1 LADNDR
7 RLASRDVGPMTGDR
21 LDSWKEIA
29 AYLKRSVRTVT
40 RWEREEGLPIHR
52 HLHSKSG
59 SVYAYKAELDAW
71 WASRKEDIGGP
82 PVETEPARTPR
93 GRRTAVAAAAL
104 AGLLGLSAIAW
115 LGGMRRSSLPSSRL
129 VPLTTYPGLEGPPS
143 LSPDGNQ
150 VTFERGGD
158 IFVKQV
164 DGEALVQLTSTAL
177 TEHAPAWSPDGRQ
190 IAFTRADEAIFV
202 VSPLGGGE
210 RKVADTRAALLLK
223 TMAWTPD
230 SRSLIVS
237 EMTSPICAS
246 MFVISI
252 ATGQKTR
259 LTSPAEPSIGDGWP
273 AVSPDGRTVAFTRYS
288 QDSSANV
295 YVVPITGG
303 EPRPVTAEK
312 ASIYGLAWHTDTEL
326 IFSSDRG
333 GSSRLWRVSARP
345 SRSPA
350 ITQLDVAGE
359 DARFP
364 SFSRSGIGGSV
375 RLAYQRLVENL
386 DIRRAEVVGKGTP
399 EHALKP
405 SHSFIA
411 STKSEDHPRYS
422 PDGTKIAFVSRRSG
436 TQEIWLC
443 ASDGSNPV
451 RLTSMEGPIVVGP
464 QWSPDGRRIAFFA
477 TTGPAGA
484 YVTYVADAD
493 GGRPSRITR
502 TERGLEALPAWSRD
516 GRALYVTSGRS
527 GSLQVWRVPLAGG
540 EPVQLTRGG
549 GAEAAESPDG
559 RVVYY
564 AKVPEMGPGLSSV
577 PADGGQEEQVLETV
591 RFGYWAVAHRGIY
604 FVDFDVPGDA
614 PRPVRFFNFQSRQV
628 TQVGTVENTV
638 SWSNTPGF
646 AISPDGRWLL
656 YTSLEST
663 DADLMLVDNFR

>member
-1 LADNDR
+1 
-7 RLASRDVGPMTGDR
+7 MTSDR

-59 SVYAYKAELDAW
+59 SVYAYKGELDEW
-71 WASRKEDIGGP
+71 WANRGEQIDRRSSEMESPRS
-82 PVETEPARTPR
+82 PR
-93 GRRTAVAAAAL
+93 GRRTWLAVAAAVAL
-104 AGLLGLSAIAW
+104 LALTGVVW
-115 LGGMRRSSLPSSRL
+115 LTGARRSSPPVSRL
-129 VPLTTYPGLEGPPS
+129 VPLTTYPGIEGPPS

-150 VTFERGGD
+150 VTFERAGD

-177 TEHAPAWSPDGRQ
+177 AEQAPTWSPDGRQ
-190 IAFTRADEAIFV
+190 IAFTRAGEGIFV
-202 VSPLGGGE
+202 VSPLGGAE

-230 SRSLIVS
+230 AQSLIVS

-246 MFVISI
+246 LFVISI

-259 LTSPAEPSIGDGWP
+259 LTSPPEPSIGDGWP
-273 AVSPDGRTVAFTRYS
+273 VVSPDGTTVAFARYS
-288 QDSSANV
+288 QDTSANI
-295 YVVPITGG
+295 YLVPVSGG
-303 EPRPVTAEK
+303 EPRQVTADK
-312 ASIYGLAWHTDTEL
+312 ASIFGLAWATDTEL
-326 IFSSDRG
+326 VFSSNRS
-333 GSSRLWRVSARP
+333 GSSRLWRMSTKP
-345 SRSPA
+345 SSSPPIA
-350 ITQLDVAGE
+350 ELNIAGE

-364 SFSRSGIGGSV
+364 SFSRSGTAAPT

-386 DIRRAEVVGKGTP
+386 DIRRAAVIGEGTP
-399 EHALKP
+399 QHALRA

-422 PDGTKIAFVSRRSG
+422 PDGTKIAFVSGRSA

-451 RLTSMEGPIVVGP
+451 RLTSMGGPIVIGP

-477 TTGPAGA
+477 TTGPAGT

-493 GGRPSRITR
+493 DGRPSRVTR
-502 TERGLEALPAWSRD
+502 TEGELEALPAWSRD
-516 GRALYVTSGRS
+516 GRSLYLTSGRS
-527 GSLQVWRVPLAGG
+527 GSLQISKMPLDG
-540 EPVQLTRGG
+540 EDPVQLTKGG
-549 GAEAAESPDG
+549 GAEASESPDG
-559 RVVYY
+559 RIIYY
-564 AKVPEMGPGLSSV
+564 TKVAEIGPGLWSV
-577 PADGGQEEQVLETV
+577 PTGGGDEQRILESV
-591 RFGYWAVAHRGIY
+591 RFGYWAVARRGIY
-604 FVDFDVPGDA
+604 FIDFDVPSDA
-614 PRPVRFFNFQSRQV
+614 RRPVRFFNFQSRRA

-646 AISPDGRWLL
+646 AISPDSRWLL

>member
-1 LADNDR
+1 
-7 RLASRDVGPMTGDR
+7 MTSDR

-59 SVYAYKAELDAW
+59 SVYAYKAELDEW
-71 WASRKEDIGGP
+71 WTNRGEQIDGRSSVTDAS
-82 PVETEPARTPR
+82 RTPR
-93 GRRTAVAAAAL
+93 GRRAWLLVTAVA
-104 AGLLGLSAIAW
+104 LLGLSGIVW
-115 LGGMRRSSLPSSRL
+115 LVGARRSPLPVSRL
-129 VPLTTYPGLEGPPS
+129 VPLTTYPGIEGPPS

-164 DGEALVQLTSTAL
+164 DGEALVQLTSSAPM
-177 TEHAPAWSPDGRQ
+177 EHAPAWSPDGRQ
-190 IAFTRADEAIFV
+190 IAFTRAGEGIFV

-230 SRSLIVS
+230 AQALIVS

-246 MFVISI
+246 LFLVSI

-259 LTSPAEPSIGDGWP
+259 LTSPPEPSIGDGWP
-273 AVSPDGRTVAFTRYS
+273 VVSPGGTTIAFARYS
-288 QDSSANV
+288 QDTSANI
-295 YVVPITGG
+295 YLVPVSGG
-303 EPRPVTAEK
+303 EPRQVTADK
-312 ASIYGLAWHTDTEL
+312 ASIFGLAWATDTEL
-326 IFSSDRG
+326 VFSSNRS
-333 GSSRLWRVSARP
+333 GSFRLWRISTKA
-345 SRSPA
+345 SS
-350 ITQLDVAGE
+350 ITPIAELNIAGE

-364 SFSRSGIGGSV
+364 SFSRTGTAAPT
-375 RLAYQRLVENL
+375 RLAYQRLVDNL
-386 DIRRAEVVGKGTP
+386 DIRRAEVVREGTP
-399 EHALKP
+399 QHALKS

-422 PDGTKIAFVSRRSG
+422 PDGTKIAFVSGRSG

-451 RLTSMEGPIVVGP
+451 RLTSMGGPIVVGP

-477 TTGPAGA
+477 TTGTAGI
-484 YVTYVADAD
+484 YVTYVADAED
-493 GGRPSRITR
+493 GRLSRVTR
-502 TERGLEALPAWSRD
+502 TEGELEALPAWSWD
-516 GRALYVTSGRS
+516 GRSLYLTSGRS
-527 GSLQVWRVPLAGG
+527 GSLQIWKKPLDGE
-540 EPVQLTRGG
+540 EPVQLTKG
-549 GAEAAESPDG
+549 GAAEASESPD
-559 RVVYY
+559 RRTIYY
-564 AKVPEMGPGLSSV
+564 TKVAEIGPGLWSV
-577 PADGGQEEQVLETV
+577 STGGSDEQRVLESV
-591 RFGYWAVAHRGIY
+591 RFGYWAVARRGIY
-604 FVDFDVPGDA
+604 FIDFDVPSAA

>member
-1 LADNDR
+1 
-7 RLASRDVGPMTGDR
+7 MTSDR

-29 AYLKRSVRTVT
+29 AHFKRSVRTVT

-71 WASRKEDIGGP
+71 WANRGEQIERRPSEMESSRM
-82 PVETEPARTPR
+82 PR
-93 GRRTAVAAAAL
+93 GRRAWFVVAAVVV
-104 AGLLGLSAIAW
+104 LLGLSALAW
-115 LGGMRRSSLPSSRL
+115 LAGARRSSPPVSRL
-129 VPLTTYPGLEGPPS
+129 VPLTTYPGVEGPPS

-150 VTFERGGD
+150 VTFERRGD

-177 TEHAPAWSPDGRQ
+177 PEHAPAWSPDGRQ
-190 IAFTRADEAIFV
+190 IAFTRAGDAIFV

-210 RKVADTRAALLLK
+210 RKVAETRAALLLK

-230 SRSLIVS
+230 GRSLIVS

-246 MFVISI
+246 LFVISI
-252 ATGQKTR
+252 ATGHKTR
-259 LTSPAEPSIGDGWP
+259 LTSPPEPSIGDGWP
-273 AVSPDGRTVAFTRYS
+273 AVSPDGRTVAFARYS

-295 YVVPITGG
+295 YLVPMNGG

-312 ASIYGLAWHTDTEL
+312 ASIFGLAWETDTQL
-326 IFSSDRG
+326 VFSSDRG
-333 GSSRLWRVSARP
+333 GSSRLWRVSAKP
-345 SRSPA
+345 SSNPA
-350 ITQLDVAGE
+350 ITELDVAGE

-364 SFSRSGIGGSV
+364 SFSRSGIAASP

-386 DIRRAEVVGKGTP
+386 DIRRAEVVGEGTP
-399 EHALKP
+399 RHALKS

-411 STKSEDHPRYS
+411 STKSEDHPRFS

-436 TQEIWLC
+436 TLEIWLC

-451 RLTSMEGPIVVGP
+451 RLTSMDGPIVVGP

-477 TTGPAGA
+477 TTGPAGT

-493 GGRPSRITR
+493 GGRTARATR
-502 TERGLEALPAWSRD
+502 TEGELEALPTWSRD
-516 GRALYVTSGRS
+516 GRFLYLTSGRS
-527 GSLQVWRVPLAGG
+527 GSLQIWKRPIEGG
-540 EPVQLTRGG
+540 EAVQLTRGG
-549 GAEAAESPDG
+549 GAEASESPDG
-559 RVVYY
+559 RIIYY
-564 AKVPEMGPGLSSV
+564 AKVPEMGPGLWRV
-577 PADGGQEEQVLETV
+577 PANGGHEERVLESV
-591 RFGYWAVAHRGIY
+591 RFGYWAIAHSGIY
-604 FVDFDVPGDA
+604 FIDFHVPSDA

-628 TQVGTVENTV
+628 TQVGTVESTV

-663 DADLMLVDNFR
+663 DVDLMLVDNFR

>member
-1 LADNDR
+1 
-7 RLASRDVGPMTGDR
+7 MTGDR

-40 RWEREEGLPIHR
+40 RWEREESLPVHR

-71 WASRKEDIGGP
+71 WSNRGEHIHRP
-82 PVETEPARTPR
+82 SVETESARTPR
-93 GRRTAVAAAAL
+93 GRRTWLVVTALVAVLGVTAITWL
-104 AGLLGLSAIAW
+104 AGARRPSLSA
-115 LGGMRRSSLPSSRL
+115 STL
-129 VPLTTYPGLEGPPS
+129 VPLTTYPGIEGPPS

-150 VTFERGGD
+150 VAFERGGD

-164 DGEALVQLTSTAL
+164 DGEALVQLTTTASP
-177 TEHAPAWSPDGRQ
+177 EHAPAWSPDGRQ
-190 IAFTRADEAIFV
+190 IAFSRAAEGILV
-202 VSPLGGGE
+202 ISPLGGGE

-230 SRSLIVS
+230 GRSLIVS

-246 MFVISI
+246 LFVISI
-252 ATGQKTR
+252 STGQKTR
-259 LTSPAEPSIGDGWP
+259 LTSPPEPSIGDGWP
-273 AVSPDGRTVAFTRYS
+273 AVSPDGTTVAFARYS
-288 QDSSANV
+288 QDTSANI
-295 YVVPITGG
+295 YLVPVSGG
-303 EPRPVTAEK
+303 EPRQVTADK
-312 ASIYGLAWHTDTEL
+312 ASIFGLAWATDTEL
-326 IFSSDRG
+326 VFSSNRS
-333 GSSRLWRVSARP
+333 GSARLWRTSTKP
-345 SRSPA
+345 SSNSLIA
-350 ITQLDVAGE
+350 ELNIAAE

-364 SFSRSGIGGSV
+364 SFSRSGTAAPI
-375 RLAYQRLVENL
+375 RLAYQRLVDNL
-386 DIRRAEVVGKGTP
+386 DVRRAEVVGEGTP
-399 EHALKP
+399 QHALKS

-422 PDGTKIAFVSRRSG
+422 PDGTKIAFVSGRSG

-451 RLTSMEGPIVVGP
+451 RLTSMGGPLVVGP

-477 TTGPAGA
+477 TTGTAGI

-493 GGRPSRITR
+493 NGRLSRVTR
-502 TERGLEALPAWSRD
+502 TEGELEALPAWSWD
-516 GRALYVTSGRS
+516 GRSLYLTSGRS
-527 GSLQVWRVPLAGG
+527 GSLQIWKKPLDGE
-540 EPVQLTRGG
+540 EPVQLTKGG
-549 GAEAAESPDG
+549 GAEASESPDG
-559 RVVYY
+559 RIIYY
-564 AKVPEMGPGLSSV
+564 TKVAEIGPGLWSV
-577 PADGGQEEQVLETV
+577 PTGGGDEQRILESV
-591 RFGYWAVAHRGIY
+591 RFGYWAVVRRGIY
-604 FVDFDVPGDA
+604 FIDFDVQSDA
-614 PRPVRFFNFQSRQV
+614 RRPVRFFNFQSRQV